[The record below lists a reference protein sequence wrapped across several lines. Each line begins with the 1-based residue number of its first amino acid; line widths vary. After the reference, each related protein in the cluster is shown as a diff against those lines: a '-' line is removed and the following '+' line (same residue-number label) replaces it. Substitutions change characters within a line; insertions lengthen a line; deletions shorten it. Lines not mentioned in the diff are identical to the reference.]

1 MYDVLI
7 VGGGMVGASLAS
19 ALGAN
24 PQLAS
29 QLKVGIIEAKAELLQ
44 GEFSADG
51 RASAVALGSSQIWQK
66 IGVWD
71 GMVDRGVTPMHSIRV
86 SDGDYQH
93 KVNLNCED
101 INQQALGYIIENQ
114 VTQAALWEF
123 IRACPNIELIC
134 PAKIVDICSDSDR
147 HITVKI
153 DHASQITK
161 LETKLLIGADGGR
174 SLVRNLAE
182 IPTSEKLYDQ
192 TCIVV
197 TIETEFPH
205 HNIAYER
212 FQPSGPFALLP
223 LPQGNRFCIVWTAT
237 NSEAPQLLALDDREF
252 MQKLSSRIGS
262 ELLINLGKLT
272 LESKTRASY
281 NPRWMH
287 SQTYIQPRL
296 ALIGDAAHT
305 THPVAGQGMNLGIR
319 DAGAI
324 AEIILTAFT
333 KGEDIGSMAVLKRYQ
348 AWRRWDN
355 WAVITVTD
363 ITNRLFSNQFW
374 LWQFVRRIGLAI
386 AALLP
391 FKIILM
397 YFMMGLIGR
406 QPNLTS
412 NLSNNLSQS
421 QISSKNSPSDR
432 SDLALADLE
441 PVTTSPI
448 PYAK

>member
-29 QLKVGIIEAKAELLQ
+29 QLKIGIIEAKAQLLE

-66 IGVWD
+66 IGVWG
-71 GMVDRGVTPMHSIRV
+71 GMVDRGVTPLHCIQV
-86 SDGDYQH
+86 SDGDYPH
-93 KVNLNCED
+93 KVNLSRTD
-101 INQQALGYIIENQ
+101 INQPALGYVIENQ

-123 IRACPNIELIC
+123 IQARPNIELIC
-134 PAKIVDICSDSDR
+134 PAKIVDICYESDR
-147 HITVKI
+147 YVTVKI
-153 DHASQITK
+153 DFKNEISK

-182 IPTSEKLYDQ
+182 IPTSAKLYDQ

-197 TIETEFPH
+197 TIKTEFPH
-205 HNIAYER
+205 QNIAYER

-223 LPQGNRFCIVWTAT
+223 LSEGNRFCIVWTAT
-237 NSEAPQLLALDDREF
+237 SSEAPQILALDDREF
-252 MQKLSSRIGS
+252 MRELSSRLGS
-262 ELLINLGKLT
+262 DLLGNLGKLT

-287 SQTYIQPRL
+287 SHTYIQPRL

-324 AEIILTAFT
+324 AETILTAFT
-333 KGEDIGSMAVLKRYQ
+333 KGEDIGSVAVLKRYQ
-348 AWRRWDN
+348 AWRWWDN
-355 WAVITVTD
+355 WATITLTD
-363 ITNRLFSNQFW
+363 VTNRLFSNQFW

-386 AALLP
+386 AALFP

-397 YFMMGLIGR
+397 YFMMGLVGR
-406 QPNLTS
+406 QPNLS
-412 NLSNNLSQS
+412 NSSSPISFEASTDLSKLDL
-421 QISSKNSPSDR
+421 PD
-432 SDLALADLE
+432 SDLSALKPA
-441 PVTTSPI
+441 TTSPI
-448 PYAK
+448 L